1 MEPSPIMAYRGN
13 PPEYPNQA
21 AMSYATGPYTQNL
34 IPNPHYSA
42 HRAVEE
48 YHRMH
53 PTQNA
58 KELALG
64 YRSPSGPNP
73 SHVQHVNPTVKGKMR
88 GPQSNAKTIQ
98 PLPPHTWTPWIH
110 F

>member
-1 MEPSPIMAYRGN
+1 MERSLIMAYCGK

-53 PTQNA
+53 PNQNA

-64 YRSPSGPNP
+64 Y
-73 SHVQHVNPTVKGKMR
+73 
-88 GPQSNAKTIQ
+88 
-98 PLPPHTWTPWIH
+98 
-110 F
+110 